1 MLRGEGFRRSSG
13 RERTWSTLSPRPTRC
28 NVGRRGPASSTT
40 YWPPSSGMR
49 CPTSPGPVR
58 RKLSGRKRIS
68 GNTTWRCSGNVND
81 AAELRRHCD
90 TQPARSF
97 LAIAA
102 ASAHAGA
109 MILTTTPAIDGRPIQ
124 TYLGLVTGEAI
135 LGANLFR
142 DLFAG
147 IRDVV
152 GGRSA
157 AYEKELANARETA
170 VREMT
175 ERAQQL
181 GADAI
186 VGIDLDYEVLGAQSS
201 MLMVNAS
208 GTAVKLS

>member
-1 MLRGEGFRRSSG
+1 MTRGSMKDCAGSRQ
-13 RERTWSTLSPRPTRC
+13 
-28 NVGRRGPASSTT
+28 
-40 YWPPSSGMR
+40 PS
-49 CPTSPGPVR
+49 
-58 RKLSGRKRIS
+58 RIS
-68 GNTTWRCSGNVND
+68 
-81 AAELRRHCD
+81 APLR
-90 TQPARSF
+90 
-97 LAIAA
+97 
-102 ASAHAGA
+102 SAPRRPHADR
-109 MILTTTPAIDGRPIQ
+109 MILTTTHSIDGRPVR